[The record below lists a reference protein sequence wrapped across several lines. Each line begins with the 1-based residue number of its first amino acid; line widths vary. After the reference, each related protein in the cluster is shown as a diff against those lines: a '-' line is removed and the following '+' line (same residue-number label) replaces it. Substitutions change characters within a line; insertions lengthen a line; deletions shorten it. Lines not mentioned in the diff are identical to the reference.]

1 MPIRIFHLY
10 WFQASYSNRKITA
23 ETTTASTA
31 ANSLL
36 LSAFVYLCIILI
48 ESLEKILAP
57 NIFAPS
63 WDTIALIGVMKIS
76 YKYALNMKKKSISS
90 LNITRKLLIGPKL
103 SDKLIVEEDA
113 KVKMALLQFL
123 QDAKDI

>member
-1 MPIRIFHLY
+1 M
-10 WFQASYSNRKITA
+10 
-23 ETTTASTA
+23 
-31 ANSLL
+31 
-36 LSAFVYLCIILI
+36 
-48 ESLEKILAP
+48 AP